1 MTFLYRIITA
11 SPWFMKCS
19 FRHGR
24 ARVSLRGL
32 SDKRVYFI
40 NLQPAVA
47 EGKSIRIESQIKKLD
62 NYAVTNINIHQIKP
76 FDSVFFV

>member
-11 SPWFMKCS
+11 YPWFMKCS
-19 FRHGR
+19 FRHGW

-40 NLQPAVA
+40 NLQSAVT
-47 EGKSIRIESQIKKLD
+47 EVKSIMLEWKTKKID
-62 NYAVTNINIHQIKP
+62 NYAVTNIDIYQGNKTI
-76 FDSVFFV
+76 

>member
-11 SPWFMKCS
+11 YPWFMKCS

-24 ARVSLRGL
+24 ARVFLRGL

-40 NLQPAVA
+40 NLQSAVT
-47 EGKSIRIESQIKKLD
+47 EGKSIRLESKIKKLD
-62 NYAVTNINIHQIKP
+62 NYAVTNIDIYQANKTIL
-76 FDSVFFV
+76 